1 VSSRSRS
8 RSRIPSSALSRLWG
22 YTFASMR
29 TLASEGARF
38 QYSSDQSLLVYFD
51 EHVEQKKTG
60 GAPDRVGTGA
70 APPLQSRVTL
80 RAHENVRR
88 LLRLL
93 ELEPVPGVRN
103 LHPAYCSLLVKFD
116 AIRMRHEEVEGIL
129 RKYLER
135 LEEVKLPE
143 PRRVEIPVCY
153 HGEFGPDL
161 DEVSALRGITQARA
175 IELHTS
181 VEYLVYFLGFVP
193 GFAYLGE
200 LPEELV
206 TPRMATPRKQVP
218 AGSVGIAGSQ
228 TGVYPFAT
236 PGGWRLLGRTPLK
249 MFRADSDALS
259 LLSIGDRVRFTPI
272 SRERFA
278 ALESA

>member
-1 VSSRSRS
+1 MSS
-8 RSRIPSSALSRLWG
+8 RSRIPFSTLFRLWG
-22 YTFASMR
+22 YTFASMETSR
-29 TLASEGARF
+29 GEVARF

-51 EHVEQKKTG
+51 EQVEQKKTG
-60 GAPDRVGTGA
+60 GAK
-70 APPLQSRVTL
+70 APPVQSRITL
-80 RAHENVRR
+80 RGNENVRW

-135 LEEVKLPE
+135 LKEVKLPE

-153 HGEFGPDL
+153 GGEFGPDL
-161 DEVSALRGITQARA
+161 AEVCARRGITQARA
-175 IELHTS
+175 IELHSS
-181 VEYLVYFLGFVP
+181 VEYVVYFLGFVP

-206 TPRMATPRKQVP
+206 TPRLAAPRNRVP
-218 AGSVGIAGSQ
+218 AGSVGIAGNQ

-236 PGGWRLLGRTPLK
+236 PGGWRLIGRTALK
-249 MFRADSDALS
+249 MFRADSDGLS

-278 ALESA
+278 TLESA